1 MKTLIAYVSKHSC
14 TAKCA
19 RLLAQSLRNPAT
31 LADLARDNPDLAEY
45 EGIILGAPL
54 YAGSIPSRAK
64 AFCRH
69 NLARLKEK
77 KLGLFICC
85 GLEDQAQAQLESAF
99 PPELTRHASA
109 RASFGGAIDLE
120 RQNFLVRTLLRK
132 LMKITESYE
141 AIDRQSIQDFARQWE
156 QV

>member
-1 MKTLIAYVSKHSC
+1 M
-14 TAKCA
+14 
-19 RLLAQSLRNPAT
+19 
-31 LADLARDNPDLAEY
+31 
-45 EGIILGAPL
+45 
-54 YAGSIPSRAK
+54 
-64 AFCRH
+64 
-69 NLARLKEK
+69 
-77 KLGLFICC
+77 
-85 GLEDQAQAQLESAF
+85 
-99 PPELTRHASA
+99 TRHASA